1 MKIPAISAVLILVAS
16 LLFAVPVH
24 LAVPAL
30 GDGMNKLKQ
39 WTTLVTCLEQECGF
53 EIELII
59 TRNNLVIKDGL
70 ESKNYDLAFID
81 PFWYIYWNKKDL
93 YTLLAQAE
101 ISGKDKREIMLIV
114 HRDSVFRSL
123 KDLRNR
129 KVAFTLKNESAEGF
143 YLPMALLVSRG
154 IDPFNFFRES
164 MFAETFTSIIKSVA
178 YGKLDAGF
186 ITSNVYLDPGNKALS
201 GVLRVIFESD
211 PIPQWVLIGR
221 ADYSKEKMDAIRDAL
236 ILLQSGEEGRE
247 ILEDAGFSG
256 FISVRGK
263 DLSVM
268 NKYIDILE
276 SYHAAPE

>member
-1 MKIPAISAVLILVAS
+1 MKIPFISAVLILFAS
-16 LLFAVPVH
+16 FLPAVPVH

-39 WTTLVTCLEQECGF
+39 WTPLVTYLEQECGL
-53 EIELII
+53 EIDLVI
-59 TRNNLVIKDGL
+59 TRDNGVIMEGL

-81 PFWYIYWNKKDL
+81 PFWYIYWNDKDL
-93 YTLLAQAE
+93 YTLLVQAE
-101 ISGKDKREIMLIV
+101 ISGSDKRKIMLVV
-114 HRDSVFRSL
+114 HRDSVFRSI

-143 YLPMALLVSRG
+143 YLPMALMVSKG
-154 IDPFNFFRES
+154 IDPFNFFKES
-164 MFAETFTSIIKSVA
+164 MFAETFSSIIKSVA

-186 ITSNVYLDPGNKALS
+186 ITSNVYLSPGNKTLS
-201 GVLRVIFESD
+201 GVLRVISETD

-221 ADYSKEKMDAIRDAL
+221 SDYSKEKMDAIKYAL
-236 ILLQSGEEGRE
+236 ILLQREEEGRE

-256 FISVRGK
+256 FISVQDK

-268 NKYIDILE
+268 DRYIDILE
-276 SYHAAPE
+276 NYHAAPE